1 MKGGLKTMQDP
12 VRIRLTRPL
21 EANGQPIEAVEL
33 ARPTVGALKGLQ
45 LAMVQ
50 VQDVASICRLLPRI
64 TTPALTPAQVES
76 LDPAD
81 FAALA
86 NQVSLFFVSPGQ
98 LAAMQAAALP
108 GTD

>member
-1 MKGGLKTMQDP
+1 MQDP
-12 VRIRLTRPL
+12 VQIRLASPL
-21 EANGQPIEAVEL
+21 ATADGCTIDAVTL
-33 ARPTVGALKGLQ
+33 ARPTVAALKGLQ

-50 VQDVASICRLLPRI
+50 VQDVSAICRLLPRI

-86 NQVSLFFVSPGQ
+86 NRVSLFFMSPEQ
-98 LAAMQAAALP
+98 LAQMQAAALP
-108 GTD
+108 GLH